1 MKRYIVIAILFVAV
15 LPACSPALKVTSDY
29 DRQADFT
36 KYKTYS
42 FSPQSME
49 LPVNELNRRRV
60 LTEIETQMAA
70 KGFTK
75 AEVGDILVD
84 VRLSAQERKEATA
97 YTSGNGYGMYG
108 GYRYGGGF
116 QTTNVSVQTYVDGT
130 LIISFVD
137 SQKKEL
143 VWQGTGVKTLD
154 QDASAEQREKNITEA
169 VKGVLAKYPPAIKK

>member
-1 MKRYIVIAILFVAV
+1 MKRYLVILILFVAW

-36 KYKTYS
+36 KYKTYT
-42 FSPQSME
+42 FSPQSLE

-60 LTEIETQMAA
+60 LTEIETQIAA

-75 AEVGDILVD
+75 SEVGDVLVD

-108 GYRYGGGF
+108 GYR
-116 QTTNVSVQTYVDGT
+116 D
-130 LIISFVD
+130 
-137 SQKKEL
+137 
-143 VWQGTGVKTLD
+143 
-154 QDASAEQREKNITEA
+154 
-169 VKGVLAKYPPAIKK
+169 